1 MPYVLA
7 PHNIGRRSWA
17 EIEDERTRHFARR
30 DVHEH
35 RRREY
40 LETLARQHAK
50 LTGLSLPVARRMVA
64 ALSIVAKKPA
74 PEAPDY
80 AHFEDALTRERT
92 PTLNMVSK
100 FTAEEDAQIRA
111 LAGEGL
117 HAGAIARRLRRK
129 GSTVARRARSLG
141 IALARDKRGSLRPK

>member
-1 MPYVLA
+1 MPYVTRA
-7 PHNIGRRSWA
+7 RV
-17 EIEDERTRHFARR
+17 EYERLRHFSQR
-30 DVHEH
+30 DAQE
-35 RRREY
+35 RRRQDY

-50 LTGLSLPVARRMVA
+50 RTGLSLPVARRMVTIF
-64 ALSIVAKKPA
+64 SIVANKPT
-74 PEAPDY
+74 PEGRDY
-80 AHFEDALTRERT
+80 AHVEDTLTPSST
-92 PTLNMVSK
+92 PNGVSK
-100 FTAEEDAQIRA
+100 FTAEDDAQIRA

>member
-1 MPYVLA
+1 
-7 PHNIGRRSWA
+7 
-17 EIEDERTRHFARR
+17 
-30 DVHEH
+30 
-35 RRREY
+35 
-40 LETLARQHAK
+40 
-50 LTGLSLPVARRMVA
+50 MVA